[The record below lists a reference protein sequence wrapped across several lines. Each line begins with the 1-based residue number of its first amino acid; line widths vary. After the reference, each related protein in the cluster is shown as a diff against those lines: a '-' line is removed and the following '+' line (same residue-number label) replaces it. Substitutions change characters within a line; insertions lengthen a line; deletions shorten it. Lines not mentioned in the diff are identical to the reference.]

1 MKSLFKKRTEPVVY
15 NKFYLLAQKRWAEKM
30 SGFTDGLSKRELILA
45 LLLFMVLTSGI
56 LISNLYRAFY
66 KETEVL
72 TASKIKT
79 INLKN

>member
-15 NKFYLLAQKRWAEKM
+15 HKFYLLAQRRWAENM

-45 LLLFMVLTSGI
+45 LLLFTVLTSGI
-56 LISNLYRAFY
+56 LISNLYRSFY
-66 KETEVL
+66 KEAEVS
-72 TASKIKT
+72 TASKIKK